1 MAPLTPEDFL
11 KEARSWVG
19 TRYVHQGRV
28 KRNKDNLGGCDC
40 LGLLVGVVREL
51 RMLSAVCDENG
62 ERIPLYRFDYAVYG
76 ERPNGVFFKQKIT
89 EHLDEIPKN
98 ELSVGDVAL
107 FLIQDN
113 PQHVA
118 LIADGPHSLHMLHCH
133 GRSGRVA
140 EHTLDNS
147 WRNKIDAV
155 YRFKP
160 CHWETY

>member
-1 MAPLTPEDFL
+1 MPAVTSGDFL
-11 KEARSWVG
+11 REARSWIG

-28 KRNKDNLGGCDC
+28 KRNEHNLGGCDC
-40 LGLLVGVVREL
+40 LGLLIGVVREL
-51 RMLSAVCDENG
+51 RMLSDVVDAQG
-62 ERIPLYRFDYAVYG
+62 ERIPLYLFDHAVYG
-76 ERPNGVFFKQKIT
+76 ERPNGSLFKQKIT
-89 EHLDEIPKN
+89 EHLKEVPKDA
-98 ELSVGDVAL
+98 LSIGDIAL

-140 EHTLDNS
+140 EHTLDES
-147 WRNKIDAV
+147 WRAKIDAV